1 MQNDYTVEIFKTD
14 RRCHRGERM
23 IAKFDFVNVTKY
35 GLEKEMAKQYGGEEF
50 RYVIFETMVTKTNI
64 RTGVEFKERYDTPY
78 YCSAS
83 SETYWSR

>member
-1 MQNDYTVEIFKTD
+1 MRNDYTVEIFKTD

-64 RTGVEFKERYDTPY
+64 MTGVEFKERYDTPY

>member
-1 MQNDYTVEIFKTD
+1 MRNDYTVEIFKTD

-23 IAKFDFVNVTKY
+23 IAKFDFVNVTKD

-64 RTGVEFKERYDTPY
+64 LTGAEFKERYDTPY
-78 YCSAS
+78 YFSAS

>member
-1 MQNDYTVEIFKTD
+1 MRNDYTVEIFKTD

-23 IAKFDFVNVTKY
+23 IAKFDFVNVTKD

-64 RTGVEFKERYDTPY
+64 MTGAEFKERYDTPY
-78 YCSAS
+78 YFSAS